1 MKHYYSVGMGETL
14 KGWRE
19 RKGLSLYRIAKLQNM
34 RIDTLQRIENGEE
47 VTTGALLQYIN
58 EVRNQDPEFDIIKTW
73 REQIGFEKKVD
84 ENELDKLQK

>member
-47 VTTGALLQYIN
+47 VTTGALLQYID
-58 EVRNQDPEFDIIKTW
+58 EVRHQDPEFDIIKAW
-73 REQIGFEKKVD
+73 HQQMGFEKKIV
-84 ENELDKLQK
+84 ENELKVD

>member
-47 VTTGALLQYIN
+47 VTTGALLQYID
-58 EVRNQDPEFDIIKTW
+58 EVRHQDPEFDIIKAW
-73 REQIGFEKKVD
+73 HQQMGFEKKAV
-84 ENELDKLQK
+84 ENELKVD

>member
-47 VTTGALLQYIN
+47 VTTGALLQYID
-58 EVRNQDPEFDIIKTW
+58 EVRHQDPEFDIIKAW
-73 REQIGFEKKVD
+73 HQQMGFEKKTV
-84 ENELDKLQK
+84 ENELKVD